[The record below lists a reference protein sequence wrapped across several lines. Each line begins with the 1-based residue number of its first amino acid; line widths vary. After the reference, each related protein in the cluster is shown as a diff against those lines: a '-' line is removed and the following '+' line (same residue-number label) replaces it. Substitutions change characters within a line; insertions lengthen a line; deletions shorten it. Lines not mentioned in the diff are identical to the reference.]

1 MINKYLLSAFVGIC
15 VLVAC
20 DNNEGPGMPE
30 IPEEKTQSFTLRV
43 ESVGEASYPV
53 ETRANAGRPLFSTA
67 SKQAIDRV
75 EFLILK
81 YGTTAEVVYRGCVDR
96 WSDTDNQTSATYTDG
111 INLGRQVEIVLKGD
125 DLLEDGQTY
134 VVYGVGYHTDSYGGY
149 EPFPGVKVGDSFART
164 ESVTVPSDE
173 AADEIF
179 AGAEL
184 LRVENGEIR
193 ISPNSYS
200 EEGVG
205 TVILRRQV
213 GGTFGYFTH
222 IPTTVTKDGVNRRVA
237 TLRLVTTRRNKTA
250 ILAGFR
256 SMEDPEN
263 FAQENVING
272 TTPRTDYD
280 ACLDGSTVN
289 DAFVVYDI
297 SLAKWFPGDGDLP
310 LDANGDG
317 YLDREDENW
326 QMDTSRYPDNTIKL
340 RRGSVFG
347 DSFLIASAMY
357 DADIQGGLPTFQ
369 MQMLDI
375 EGRILR
381 SWNVLLRERLAFQE
395 TRTLVSLD
403 ANGTVVIT
411 TEPNPETEYCYSLV
425 RNHLYAMGSKANDF
439 SNGGD
444 APVDLAATDTLV
456 VDVQNEWGGGDLIY
470 FN

>member
-1 MINKYLLSAFVGIC
+1 M
-15 VLVAC
+15 
-20 DNNEGPGMPE
+20 
-30 IPEEKTQSFTLRV
+30 
-43 ESVGEASYPV
+43 
-53 ETRANAGRPLFSTA
+53 
-67 SKQAIDRV
+67 
-75 EFLILK
+75 
-81 YGTTAEVVYRGCVDR
+81 
-96 WSDTDNQTSATYTDG
+96 
-111 INLGRQVEIVLKGD
+111 
-125 DLLEDGQTY
+125 
-134 VVYGVGYHTDSYGGY
+134 YGVGYHTDSYGGY

-184 LRVENGEIR
+184 LHVVDGKIMTA
-193 ISPNSYS
+193 PDSYS
-200 EEGVG
+200 ELTDG

-213 GGTFGYFTH
+213 GGTFGYFTR

-317 YLDREDENW
+317 FLDREDENW

-375 EGRILR
+375 DGRILR

-403 ANGTVVIT
+403 ANGAVVIT

>member
-1 MINKYLLSAFVGIC
+1 MSALASLSL
-15 VLVAC
+15 LVAC

-149 EPFPGVKVGDSFART
+149 EPFPGVKVGDLFART
-164 ESVTVPSDE
+164 ESVTVPNDE

-213 GGTFGYFTH
+213 GGTFGS
-222 IPTTVTKDGVNRRVA
+222 ISR
-237 TLRLVTTRRNKTA
+237 
-250 ILAGFR
+250 
-256 SMEDPEN
+256 
-263 FAQENVING
+263 
-272 TTPRTDYD
+272 PR
-280 ACLDGSTVN
+280 
-289 DAFVVYDI
+289 
-297 SLAKWFPGDGDLP
+297 
-310 LDANGDG
+310 
-317 YLDREDENW
+317 
-326 QMDTSRYPDNTIKL
+326 
-340 RRGSVFG
+340 
-347 DSFLIASAMY
+347 
-357 DADIQGGLPTFQ
+357 
-369 MQMLDI
+369 
-375 EGRILR
+375 
-381 SWNVLLRERLAFQE
+381 
-395 TRTLVSLD
+395 
-403 ANGTVVIT
+403 
-411 TEPNPETEYCYSLV
+411 
-425 RNHLYAMGSKANDF
+425 
-439 SNGGD
+439 
-444 APVDLAATDTLV
+444 
-456 VDVQNEWGGGDLIY
+456 
-470 FN
+470 